1 MIALRN
7 SRKLLLITAWK
18 FLANQGMY
26 VYEHINAQLSFLRL
40 WNAFPKLKM
49 VSFVFFLLTYDTII
63 M

>member
-1 MIALRN
+1 MIALHN

-26 VYEHINAQLSFLRL
+26 EYDHIKAQLSFLRL
-40 WNAFPKLKM
+40 WNAFPELKM
-49 VSFVFFLLTYDTII
+49 LSFVFFLLTYYMII